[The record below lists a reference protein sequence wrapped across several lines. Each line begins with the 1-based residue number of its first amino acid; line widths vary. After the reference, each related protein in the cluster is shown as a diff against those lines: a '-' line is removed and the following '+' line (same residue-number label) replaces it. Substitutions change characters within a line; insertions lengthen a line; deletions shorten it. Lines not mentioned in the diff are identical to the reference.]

1 MKLIVD
7 QLELHFPDRL
17 ILSDDEFFE
26 FASQMNGTPIMELAF
41 AQSRAIICSVWGIWG
56 ESAKWVKMEDYGR
69 EPSTVM
75 ATLNIK
81 LCN

>member
-41 AQSRAIICSVWGIWG
+41 AQSRAIICSVWGYMGGIG
-56 ESAKWVKMEDYGR
+56 KMG
-69 EPSTVM
+69 
-75 ATLNIK
+75 
-81 LCN
+81 